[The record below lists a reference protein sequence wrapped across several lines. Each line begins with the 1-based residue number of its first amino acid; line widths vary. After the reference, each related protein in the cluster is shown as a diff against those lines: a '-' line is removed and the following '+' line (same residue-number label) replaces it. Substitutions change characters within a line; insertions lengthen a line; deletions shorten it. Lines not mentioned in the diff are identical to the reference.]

1 MAVAVPPARLASSG
15 SQPQTDNE
23 ALKEK
28 RRKIKEAL
36 LNNQQIKVTPQ
47 GNLTP
52 NPQDPG
58 IVVPEGKLASFYWYE
73 TDPDLYRAEIEAM
86 RRYFPA
92 FRLEK
97 ESDGRL
103 SWVGQVTP
111 GLIGRRPRTY
121 TLQAVYDHSHPS
133 NEDWG
138 GSVKVYSIDPD
149 LEEVAQGERIPHT
162 LHDSENELYICT
174 ARKKDFKVGTEA
186 AGSTITTAAVAIS
199 WAVKW
204 LSVFELWLNDEVSNE
219 EFLAHVF

>member
-1 MAVAVPPARLASSG
+1 MIIPSTRCASSG
-15 SQPQTDNE
+15 PPPSTDNE

-47 GNLTP
+47 GNLTTS
-52 NPQDPG
+52 PQDPG

-73 TDPDLYRAEIEAM
+73 SDPDLYRAELEAM
-86 RRYFPA
+86 RTYFPS

-103 SWVGQVTP
+103 SWIGPVTP
-111 GLIGRRPRTY
+111 GLIGRPFRTY

-133 NEDWG
+133 NSTYG
-138 GSVKVYSIDPD
+138 GSVKVYSVDPD
-149 LEEVAQGERIPHT
+149 LEEIAQGERIPHT
-162 LHDSENELYICT
+162 LRDSEHELYICT
-174 ARKKDFKVGTEA
+174 ARKEDVKAGRT
-186 AGSTITTAAVAIS
+186 AGSIVTTAAVAVT

-204 LSVFELWLNDEVSNE
+204 LSVFELWLNGAVSYE
-219 EFLAHVF
+219 DFQGHAF

>member
-1 MAVAVPPARLASSG
+1 MLAIPSGQFASSG
-15 SQPQTDNE
+15 SPSTDNE

-47 GNLTP
+47 GNLSP

-58 IVVPEGKLASFYWYE
+58 IVVPEGKLASFFWYE
-73 TDPDLYRAEIEAM
+73 DDPELYQAELEAM
-86 RRYFPA
+86 QKFFPG

-103 SWVGQVTP
+103 SWIGQVTP
-111 GLIGRRPRTY
+111 GLVGRTPRTY
-121 TLQAVYDHSHPS
+121 TLQAVYDHNHPS
-133 NEDWG
+133 NSTYG
-138 GSVKVYSIDPD
+138 GSIKVYSVDPD
-149 LEEVAQGERIPHT
+149 LKEIANGERIPHT

-174 ARKKDFKVGTEA
+174 ARKEDVRVGTKV
-186 AGSTITTAAVAIS
+186 AGTFTTAAVAIS

-204 LSVFELWLNDEVSNE
+204 LSVFELWLNDEVTDQQ
-219 EFLAHVF
+219 FAGHVF

>member
-1 MAVAVPPARLASSG
+1 MVVAVAVPPARLASSG
-15 SQPQTDNE
+15 SEPQTDNE

-47 GNLTP
+47 GNLTS
-52 NPQDPG
+52 NSQDPG
-58 IVVPEGKLASFYWYE
+58 IVVPEGKLAAFYWYE

-86 RRYFPA
+86 RRYFPG

-103 SWVGQVTP
+103 SWIGQVTP
-111 GLIGRRPRTY
+111 GLIERRPRTY

-133 NEDWG
+133 NDDWG

-149 LEEVAQGERIPHT
+149 LEDAAQGAKVPHT
-162 LHDSENELYICT
+162 LHDSEGELYICT
-174 ARKKDFKVGTEA
+174 ARKTDVKVGNTV
-186 AGSTITTAAVAIS
+186 TTAAVAIS

-204 LSVFELWLNDEVSNE
+204 LSVFELWLNDEVSDE
-219 EFLAHVF
+219 QFQGHVF